1 MRKKGKETKER
12 GERYLPWRDEGLCH
26 NRQEFPKTKNYLD
39 YPFGPSFISL
49 MSAFAISPA

>member
-12 GERYLPWRDEGLCH
+12 GERYLPWRDEGLCL